1 MIEAGSKA
9 GEWARE
15 GMKNEYLITVCL
27 ITGRESTLGAFEVD
41 FIEDAQFLFVCFWFV
56 CLFCFVSW
64 SMKYQHRPLS
74 NTETH
79 HVPDI
84 GNIPFLPTL

>member
-27 ITGRESTLGAFEVD
+27 ITGRESTSGTFEVD
-41 FIEDAQFLFVCFWFV
+41 FIEDAQFLFVFGLFV
-56 CLFCFVSW
+56 CFVLF
-64 SMKYQHRPLS
+64 L
-74 NTETH
+74 
-79 HVPDI
+79 
-84 GNIPFLPTL
+84 GA